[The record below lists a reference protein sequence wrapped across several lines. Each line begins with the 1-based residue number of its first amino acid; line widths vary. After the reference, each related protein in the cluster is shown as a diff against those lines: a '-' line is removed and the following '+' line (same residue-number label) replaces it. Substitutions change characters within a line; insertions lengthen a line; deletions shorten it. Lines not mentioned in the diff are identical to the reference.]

1 MINYIIELY
10 NEFMFASESRDAFS
24 LQVVISLLYLFA
36 LVLSVFRAIKN
47 RELFSDF
54 LSIGVVVT
62 KYILTSLLMEKVLL
76 YIHNSHAVEN
86 AQNVYLALCLFNLLS
101 LWLLYLL
108 HKKFSYKFG
117 LLFFCVIKLTVVL
130 SIAHFILWF
139 KFVVLDIQTEHAYI
153 HYMYSFIVLYI
164 SIVLAVVMLFPGL
177 LKTKLKLLLSPSWP
191 FGTKI

>member
-117 LLFFCVIKLTVVL
+117 LLFFCVIKLTVVI

-139 KFVVLDIQTEHAYI
+139 KFVVLDIQAEHAYI

>member
-10 NEFMFASESRDAFS
+10 NEFMFASETRDAFS

-139 KFVVLDIQTEHAYI
+139 KFVVLDIQAEHAYI

-177 LKTKLKLLLSPSWP
+177 LKTQLKLLLSPSWP
-191 FGTKI
+191 FGTKT

>member
-10 NEFMFASESRDAFS
+10 NEFMFASETRDAFS

-62 KYILTSLLMEKVLL
+62 KYLLTSLLMEKVLL

-139 KFVVLDIQTEHAYI
+139 KFVVLDIQAEHAYI

-164 SIVLAVVMLFPGL
+164 SIDLAVVMLFPGL

-191 FGTKI
+191 FGTKS

>member
-10 NEFMFASESRDAFS
+10 NEFMFASETRDAFS

-62 KYILTSLLMEKVLL
+62 KYLLTSLLMEKVLL

-117 LLFFCVIKLTVVL
+117 LLFFCVIKLTIGL

-139 KFVVLDIQTEHAYI
+139 KFVVLDIQAEHAYI

-191 FGTKI
+191 FGTKT